1 MRSGKNRLSA
11 EIPRLRVG
19 VGADA
24 EIEKSSDKEI
34 QDEEQEPE
42 EEKDGGAVDA
52 ATRESRDRAHERDRY
67 GLETGLPA
75 DGIERACRRVAGEIA
90 AEKGKFILKPH
101 EEIAAA
107 APHDRPTPPEQK
119 TAAK

>member
-1 MRSGKNRLSA
+1 MEIRSEKNKLSA

-19 VGADA
+19 AEADA

-52 ATRESRDRAHERDRY
+52 AARESRDRAHERDRY

-75 DGIERACRRVAGEIA
+75 DSIEQACPRVAGGITA
-90 AEKGKFILKPH
+90 GKTKVH
-101 EEIAAA
+101 
-107 APHDRPTPPEQK
+107 PE
-119 TAAK
+119 

>member
-34 QDEEQEPE
+34 QDEEQDPE

-52 ATRESRDRAHERDRY
+52 AARESRDRAHERDRY

-75 DGIERACRRVAGEIA
+75 GAIEQACPRVGGRISRGNTKLHLA
-90 AEKGKFILKPH
+90 
-101 EEIAAA
+101 
-107 APHDRPTPPEQK
+107 
-119 TAAK
+119 